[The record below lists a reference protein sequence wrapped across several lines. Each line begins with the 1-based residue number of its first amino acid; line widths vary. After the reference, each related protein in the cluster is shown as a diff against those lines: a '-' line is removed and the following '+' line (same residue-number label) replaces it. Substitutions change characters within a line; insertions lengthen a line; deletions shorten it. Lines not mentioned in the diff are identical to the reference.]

1 MSAMNTSPPSTTNNS
16 MADTDDDNNLFQA
29 ARRNGRRNAFGDLG
43 EQILQGKK
51 KENKNLVSI
60 TNRFALVNAAIRT
73 AEIEQM
79 MPNFQSMTLK
89 Q

>member
-1 MSAMNTSPPSTTNNS
+1 MNTSPPSTTNNS

-51 KENKNLVSI
+51 RKQKPCVNNESI
-60 TNRFALVNAAIRT
+60 C
-73 AEIEQM
+73 
-79 MPNFQSMTLK
+79 SS
-89 Q
+89 